1 MQFIRKC
8 VGAQLQS
15 CVRLFVTSWIAALQA
30 SLSFTISWS
39 LLKFMSTELAM
50 LPNHLILCLPFL
62 LLASV
67 FPSVRVFLNEL
78 ALHIRW
84 PKYWSFSFSTSP
96 SNEYSRLIYIF
107 IYYFSDHFSI
117 QIVIDY
123 EAEFPVL
130 PNKSLLV
137 IRMQTVHILC
147 PRNSASIH
155 FSWLYLHTCKMI
167 YYIVCNF
174 RKGNKLNIP

>member
-96 SNEYSRLIYIF
+96 SNEYSGMISF
-107 IYYFSDHFSI
+107 T
-117 QIVIDY
+117 IDWFDLH
-123 EAEFPVL
+123 AVQGSL
-130 PNKSLLV
+130 KSLLQ
-137 IRMQTVHILC
+137 RC
-147 PRNSASIH
+147 SWKASILWCSA
-155 FSWLYLHTCKMI
+155 FVT
-167 YYIVCNF
+167 V
-174 RKGNKLNIP
+174 